1 VSKVDSS
8 LCATSSHKGKSLLV
22 DFLLNSNYMCLVKTR
37 LNCILPTN
45 CVAMRS
51 RCFTCIVFALCSFLW
66 GGSVLVAQESPVPTG
81 TPVVI
86 EKPSLLSISGVLE
99 ICKGSE
105 TILKA
110 EGNFE
115 SFQWEKEGVSGR
127 ILRVKEEGLYEVTAK
142 TKAGCTFTASV
153 NVRVRPCSLP

>member
-1 VSKVDSS
+1 VSKVGSS
-8 LCATSSHKGKSLLV
+8 TCSASSHKGKRLLA
-22 DFLLNSNYMCLVKTR
+22 DFLLISKYMCLVKTR

-51 RCFTCIVFALCSFLW
+51 RCFTCIVFALCSLW
-66 GGSVLVAQESPVPTG
+66 GGTVLVAQDSPAPTG
-81 TPVVI
+81 IPVVI